1 MPDSKMKHLHHK
13 PGSFKKAPEREH
25 DKVMGPRRHGD
36 ASEDLGGFL
45 EPGGRMGAQE
55 QEQKRGLPL
64 DAESTREE
72 ALSEAVG
79 GQRSRSPLFSGWG
92 GQDREDDFLAC
103 SAEQK
108 VYPRG

>member
-1 MPDSKMKHLHHK
+1 
-13 PGSFKKAPEREH
+13 
-25 DKVMGPRRHGD
+25 
-36 ASEDLGGFL
+36 
-45 EPGGRMGAQE
+45 MGAQE

-108 VYPRG
+108 VYPRGQVGGSLRSMVDP

>member
-1 MPDSKMKHLHHK
+1 
-13 PGSFKKAPEREH
+13 
-25 DKVMGPRRHGD
+25 
-36 ASEDLGGFL
+36 
-45 EPGGRMGAQE
+45 MGAQE

-92 GQDREDDFLAC
+92 GQAGEDDFFLAF

-108 VYPRG
+108 VYPQG